1 MIRFLF
7 RTFDKL
13 ASFGYNETEGGEFVM
28 KREKRYLVLDS
39 FEWRLAIEGMNNFRS
54 HLIQAEMPTE
64 DVNALLIKLMKAKA
78 KHRPRKLFP

>member
-1 MIRFLF
+1 MS

-13 ASFGYNETEGGEFVM
+13 ASLGYNRAEGGELVM
-28 KREKRYLVLDS
+28 KRKKRYLALSS

-78 KHRPRKLFP
+78 KRRPRKLFP

>member
-1 MIRFLF
+1 
-7 RTFDKL
+7 
-13 ASFGYNETEGGEFVM
+13 M
-28 KREKRYLVLDS
+28 KREKRYLALSS

-78 KHRPRKLFP
+78 KRRPRR